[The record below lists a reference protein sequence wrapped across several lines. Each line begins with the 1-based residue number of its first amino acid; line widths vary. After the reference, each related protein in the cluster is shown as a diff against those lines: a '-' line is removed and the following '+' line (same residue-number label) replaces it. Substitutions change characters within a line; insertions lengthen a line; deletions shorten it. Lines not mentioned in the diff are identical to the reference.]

1 MNSNKKNHVTCK
13 KKMVKEMK
21 KMMELKFQPIKHGR
35 TERKETRLESTSASM
50 LNIKTKSS

>member
-1 MNSNKKNHVTCK
+1 
-13 KKMVKEMK
+13 MK

-50 LNIKTKSS
+50 LNIKTKSSWN